1 MSLDSRLLSVPNV
14 PTDEIEVVQ
23 EEEEYTIDKINIAY
37 LTEMAK
43 NILKQ
48 DEQTKTP
55 TIYDPDIEEIQ
66 VLQPNDLPPLPSF
79 YK

>member
-1 MSLDSRLLSVPNV
+1 
-14 PTDEIEVVQ
+14 
-23 EEEEYTIDKINIAY
+23 
-37 LTEMAK
+37 MAK